1 MKRKIEI
8 FTAGCPTCEPIVEK
22 VKGLACEN
30 CEVIVYNLNEKCEAD
45 SCTALVKKYG
55 INRMPAV
62 VVDGRLLDCCKSSA
76 VDEGLLRAAGI
87 GKR

>member
-8 FTAGCPTCEPIVEK
+8 FTAGCLTCEPVVET
-22 VKGLACEN
+22 VKKLACEN
-30 CEVIVYNLNEKCEAD
+30 CEVIVYNLNEKCETD

-62 VVDGRLLDCCKSSA
+62 VVDGRLLDCCRISA
-76 VDEGLLRAAGI
+76 VDEELLRAAGV